1 MKRKTIYLLS
11 LLLLMA
17 VIVIAGN
24 EATEDRV
31 VDSMKADSASSM
43 TTEGSDQFVVYYL
56 HGNRRCMT
64 CRKMEAYS
72 KEAVAT
78 GFAAQ
83 LKDSSII
90 WQVVNFEEEGNEH
103 FVKDYQLYSKSLIV
117 SKLHDGKEIEWK
129 NLDKIW
135 KLVRNKEQFITYV
148 QTEVKDFMKPAEK
161 E

>member
-43 TTEGSDQFVVYYL
+43 TTEGSDQLVVYYL

-72 KEAVAT
+72 EEAVAT

-90 WQVVNFEEEGNEH
+90 WQVANFEEEGNEH
-103 FVKDYQLYSKSLIV
+103 FAKDYQLYGQSLIV
-117 SKLHDGKEIEWK
+117 SKLHEGKEIEWV

-148 QTEVKDFMKPAEK
+148 QTEVKDFMIPAEK